1 MYLLDDN
8 YLDHCSGSP
17 LLVKSCGDGKG
28 PYAHNTL
35 YEMELV
41 EGILRRE
48 CRNGKYELRGE
59 YYVPVGD
66 DSKPI
71 FKQGHGI
78 MEFDI
83 LPDRSRF
90 LQKIRKNTGQS

>member
-1 MYLLDDN
+1 M
-8 YLDHCSGSP
+8 
-17 LLVKSCGDGKG
+17 LVKSCGDGKG
-28 PYAHNTL
+28 PYAHPSL

-41 EGILRRE
+41 AGIIRGE
-48 CRNGKYELRGE
+48 CIKGNYEEIGE

-71 FKQGHGI
+71 FKQGHGK

-83 LPDRSRF
+83 LPDKSRL
-90 LQKIRKNTGQS
+90 LQRIRKTAGHC